1 VNDWDRYPSTNS
13 CDVFPKCDSLIENR
27 LMNYPLKL
35 DVIRMS
41 NGVGTII
48 AEGSLI
54 WWLKKAD
61 DVFGEPDEVSSP
73 LDIYQR

>member
-1 VNDWDRYPSTNS
+1 MQQSDREQAYE
-13 CDVFPKCDSLIENR
+13 L
-27 LMNYPLKL
+27 PLKL
-35 DVIRMS
+35 DVIQMS

-61 DVFGEPDEVSSP
+61 VSSP
-73 LDIYQR
+73 LDIYQI

>member
-1 VNDWDRYPSTNS
+1 MQQSDREQAYE
-13 CDVFPKCDSLIENR
+13 L
-27 LMNYPLKL
+27 PLKL
-35 DVIRMS
+35 DVIQMS

-61 DVFGEPDEVSSP
+61 VSSP
-73 LDIYQR
+73 LDIYQIWGAKLNRDFETAIYMDLTTNVAI